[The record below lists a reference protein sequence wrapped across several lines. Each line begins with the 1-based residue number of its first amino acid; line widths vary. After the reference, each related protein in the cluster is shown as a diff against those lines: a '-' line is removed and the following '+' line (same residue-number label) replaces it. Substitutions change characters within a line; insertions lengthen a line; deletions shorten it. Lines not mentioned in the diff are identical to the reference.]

1 MNPTLEHIIRVGEEF
16 QIRKNEVIEI
26 AGTVSEAVGNWN
38 EFAREAGVPTQ
49 VSDRIRSK
57 FVPLK
62 RAPKIPSPSA
72 RKRVE

>member
-1 MNPTLEHIIRVGEEF
+1 
-16 QIRKNEVIEI
+16 VIEI